1 MGGQIAHVGFRLIA
15 LTDQFLH
22 RNLMVGPFSHQREA
36 ANTSQGAPPM
46 PRFSTSIMRS

>member
-1 MGGQIAHVGFRLIA
+1 VEFELIA

-36 ANTSQGAPPM
+36 AKQVDVGVISRVRREYIASP
-46 PRFSTSIMRS
+46 